1 MTEVVAFC
9 WKTKH
14 SSAASVWM
22 LNLRVKSVRKGNFK
36 NNSASKNIIQEKIT
50 FLKPMSVTLSIACL
64 HSTYSLDPTSWE
76 ISSYLVLLFKVTD
89 SISSKVTSSKAG
101 ISC

>member
-22 LNLRVKSVRKGNFK
+22 LNLRVKSVRKRNFK
-36 NNSASKNIIQEKIT
+36 NNSVSKNIIQEKIT

-89 SISSKVTSSKAG
+89 SISSKVTSKAG
-101 ISC
+101 IRC